1 MRRSQRLILVA
12 PSTYPSHPHRWVTA
26 QGSNSSF
33 HHCSACGAARFDYK
47 LKLATRLQLERRPL
61 RCPHLHGRT
70 AQRCVRAAMRSPS
83 TDGTAFGVGVC
94 RRRDLTLFVT
104 QRQILTYWGCGY
116 STGHS
121 GTDTPQTAG
130 CPSVGTGCRLIAPH
144 TLYPCA
150 HPEFWTECS
159 NQASFQASFQTTLI

>member
-1 MRRSQRLILVA
+1 MLLLRTRFEHTRQSCIFPHATCLHELLEHMRRSLKLISVV
-12 PSTYPSHPHRWVTA
+12 PCTYPSHPHRWVTA

-70 AQRCVRAAMRSPS
+70 AQRCVRAAMRSPW

-104 QRQILTYWGCGY
+104 YRQILPYWGCGY
-116 STGHS
+116 SACDQVPHGW
-121 GTDTPQTAG
+121 
-130 CPSVGTGCRLIAPH
+130 VGIADRGR
-144 TLYPCA
+144 
-150 HPEFWTECS
+150 
-159 NQASFQASFQTTLI
+159 QD